1 MKLKCIVTDMDGTL
15 LNEYQRVSDETR
27 KALEAVRDSG
37 GQVIVATGRSYKEA
51 RFALDEIN
59 FNCPIISLNGAAV
72 FDQKGEI
79 TVSNPM
85 EDHSLSETVKL
96 LEEMDLYFEMYTN
109 RGTFSKNPE
118 KAIDSLVD
126 IFLSANPDQEEEKV
140 REFAEGRIKLG
151 FVFATD
157 DYFKLINEEDIEIYK
172 ILVFSTD
179 MNKLK
184 DAVAILGQMEGLTV
198 TSSGKGNIEINQKG
212 VSKGIALENL
222 LKKLQIPLEETIAIG
237 DNFNDVSMF
246 EKAGL
251 SVAMGNASDE
261 IKALCKDVSLTN
273 EEHGVA
279 HIIYKYIVK
288 K

>member
-1 MKLKCIVTDMDGTL
+1 LKCIATDMDGTL
-15 LNEYQRVSDETR
+15 LNEYQMVSEENR
-27 KALEAVRDSG
+27 KALEAVRDNG

-59 FNCPIISLNGAAV
+59 FQCPIISLNGAAV
-72 FDQKGEI
+72 YNQKGELMD
-79 TVSNPM
+79 SNPM
-85 EDHSLSETVKL
+85 QQESLFETVKL

-126 IFLSANPDQEEEKV
+126 IFLSANPDQGEERI
-140 REFAEGRIKLG
+140 REFAEGRIKFG
-151 FVFATD
+151 FIFATD
-157 DYFKLINEEDIEIYK
+157 DYFQLINEEDIEIYK

-179 MNKLK
+179 LNKLK
-184 DAVAILGQMEGLTV
+184 NVAAILGQAESLTV
-198 TSSGKGNIEINQKG
+198 TSSGKGNIEINQRG
-212 VSKGIALENL
+212 VSKGTALENV

-237 DNFNDVSMF
+237 DNLNDVSMF

-251 SVAMGNASDE
+251 SVAMGNASDD
-261 IKALCKDVSLTN
+261 IKRLCKDVSLTN

-279 HIIYKYIVK
+279 HIIYKYIVEK
-288 K
+288 

>member
-1 MKLKCIVTDMDGTL
+1 MKCIATDMDGTL
-15 LNEYQRVSDETR
+15 LNEYQMVSEENR
-27 KALEAVRDSG
+27 KAMEAVRDSG

-51 RFALDEIN
+51 RFALDKIN
-59 FNCPIISLNGAAV
+59 FHCPIISLNGAAV
-72 FDQKGEI
+72 YDQQGELI
-79 TVSNPM
+79 ASNPLQQ
-85 EDHSLSETVKL
+85 DSLLETVKL
-96 LEEMDLYFEMYTN
+96 LEEMDLYFEFYTN

-126 IFLSANPDQEEEKV
+126 IFLSANPDQGEEQV

-157 DYFKLINEEDIEIYK
+157 DYFKLINDEDIEIFK

-184 DAVAILGQMEGLTV
+184 NTGTILGQMEGLMV
-198 TSSGKGNIEINQKG
+198 TSSGKGNIEINQSG
-212 VSKGIALENL
+212 VSKGIALESL
-222 LKKLQIPLEETIAIG
+222 LEKLQIPLEETIAIG

-246 EKAGL
+246 DKAGL
-251 SVAMGNASDE
+251 SIAMGNASDE
-261 IKALCKDVSLTN
+261 IKGLCKDVSLSN

-279 HIIYKYIVK
+279 HIIYKYMVQK
-288 K
+288 

>member
-1 MKLKCIVTDMDGTL
+1 MKCIATDMDGTL
-15 LNEYQRVSDETR
+15 LNEHQMVSNENR

-59 FNCPIISLNGAAV
+59 FHCPIISLNGAAV
-72 FDQKGEI
+72 YNQEGSLVD
-79 TVSNPM
+79 SNPM
-85 EDHSLSETVKL
+85 KQESLLETVKL

-126 IFLSANPDQEEEKV
+126 IFLSANPDQKEESIRK
-140 REFAEGRIKLG
+140 FAEGRIKLG
-151 FVFATD
+151 FLFETD
-157 DYFKLINEEDIEIYK
+157 DYYQLINEKDIEIYK

-184 DAVAILGQMEGLTV
+184 NTMTVLAELDGLTV
-198 TSSGKGNIEINQKG
+198 TSSGKGNIEINQNG
-212 VSKGIALENL
+212 VSKGIALEKL
-222 LKKLQIPLEETIAIG
+222 LKKLQIPLEDTIAIG

-251 SVAMGNASDE
+251 SIAMGNAAVE
-261 IKALCKDVSLTN
+261 IKSLCKDTTLTN

-279 HIIYKYIVK
+279 HTIYKYIVQK
-288 K
+288 